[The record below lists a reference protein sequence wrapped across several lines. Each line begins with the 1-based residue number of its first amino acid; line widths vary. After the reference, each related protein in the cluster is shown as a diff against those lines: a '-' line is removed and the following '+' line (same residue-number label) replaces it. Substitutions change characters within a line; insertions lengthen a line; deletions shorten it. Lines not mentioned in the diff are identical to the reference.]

1 MLFKRVP
8 LTSNVAQAGAFL
20 KTRDDLPTH
29 NLELIMA
36 PVYFM
41 AHGAENPPGHGFTI
55 GVVLLHPQ
63 SNGYLA
69 LRSNNPLDPPII
81 QPNYLASDA
90 DMQLLVDGIKL
101 ARRIAQAHAFDA
113 YRGDEFAPGQDAQD
127 DGAIAEQI
135 REHSET
141 LYHPTGTCKMG

>member
-1 MLFKRVP
+1 
-8 LTSNVAQAGAFL
+8 
-20 KTRDDLPTH
+20 
-29 NLELIMA
+29 
-36 PVYFM
+36 
-41 AHGAENPPGHGFTI
+41 GAENPPGHGFTL

-63 SNGYLA
+63 SNGYIA

-90 DMQLLVDGIKL
+90 DLQLLVDGIKL

-113 YRGDEFAPGQDAQD
+113 FRGDEFAPGQDAQD

-141 LYHPTGTCKMG
+141 LYHPTGTCKMGSDALAVVDDHLHVRGVEGLRVVDASIMPSIVGGH